1 MSSNGLNELVLFLG
15 GLVIAFLGFR
25 TLKTKKNPMTTIR
38 RILSRTK
45 YRDYIPYIIAQSKL
59 ETGNF
64 TSRLALEE
72 KNLFG
77 MGVPRKRKSLRI
89 GEFLAP
95 NGENFSV
102 YKSWT
107 DSVKDYV
114 IYLDYFKMPLNLNSC
129 RAYVTKLQSQGYAED
144 PNYIKKVVKICDEG

>member
-1 MSSNGLNELVLFLG
+1 
-15 GLVIAFLGFR
+15 
-25 TLKTKKNPMTTIR
+25 
-38 RILSRTK
+38 
-45 YRDYIPYIIAQSKL
+45 
-59 ETGNF
+59 
-64 TSRLALEE
+64 
-72 KNLFG
+72 
-77 MGVPRKRKSLRI
+77 MGVPRKRKSVRI

-102 YKSWT
+102 YKNWT

-129 RAYVTKLQSQGYAED
+129 KAYVTKLQSQGYAED